1 MDIPSRSVAS
11 RPGRFGAVGS
21 MAASVW
27 GEYLDTPS
35 GLCSTRVGVIMAKPT
50 RTRTPGWSQSAAFR
64 AIGSAAITAWNA
76 KRATLPKCTAK
87 AKRTGE
93 QCRQLPMANGK
104 CRFHGGAT
112 PRGEKFHVTSWPSA
126 KGPDGGEAK
135 LRAKLRYVRREQ
147 KRREARLAAMTPAE
161 RERYDQWHKARQP
174 GPAEPRAEKR
184 RQRAMAKEIRQAA
197 ALPAVSSP
205 EAAELQRK
213 IERLEAMLATAS
225 IDPADIDI
233 YQ

>member
-1 MDIPSRSVAS
+1 M
-11 RPGRFGAVGS
+11 
-21 MAASVW
+21 
-27 GEYLDTPS
+27 
-35 GLCSTRVGVIMAKPT
+35 IMAKPT

-64 AIGSAAITAWNA
+64 AIGSAAITAWNL

-93 QCRQLPMANGK
+93 QCRQLPTANGK

-112 PRGEKFHVTSWPSA
+112 PHGDKFHVRTWPSG

-135 LRAKLRYVRREQ
+135 LQAKLRYVRREQ
-147 KRREARLAAMTPAE
+147 KRQEARIAAMTPAE
-161 RERYDQWHKARQP
+161 RERHDQWHKARQP
-174 GPAEPRAEKR
+174 GPMALRAEKR

-197 ALPAVSSP
+197 ALPEVFSP
-205 EAAELQRK
+205 AAAELQRK

-225 IDPADIDI
+225 IDTADIDI
-233 YQ
+233 FQ